1 MRLLT
6 DGIDCPT
13 YFIIAS
19 PCEYCRASREKERRQ
34 HSRTKRLRQEVGHG
48 IARDVIEVV
57 AAVVALRLDLQH
69 HPGRIPCLAGH
80 ALGLLHGDQLVLR
93 PVLDVER
100 ALDSL
105 EPAFE
110 IDDLEIFLRGL
121 ERRLSRA
128 VAKAL
133 SDQGMH

>member
-13 YFIIAS
+13 YFII
-19 PCEYCRASREKERRQ
+19 
-34 HSRTKRLRQEVGHG
+34 
-48 IARDVIEVV
+48 
-57 AAVVALRLDLQH
+57 
-69 HPGRIPCLAGH
+69 
-80 ALGLLHGDQLVLR
+80 
-93 PVLDVER
+93 
-100 ALDSL
+100 DSL

-133 SDQGMH
+133 SDQGMHPVPARLELVQRSPADAAPDPLVAGGALCGVVPSQAPPEHPEPRGID